1 MTEQQSPRPAPYP
14 AATLSKGWRFEL
26 NMEQVKKSET
36 WLRARTGMVR
46 ALLLLLWAEAWEQ
59 TPCGSLPNDDELLG
73 LLLGLEP
80 EEFAK
85 HKPVLLRG
93 WWLADDGRLYHDTIT
108 ERVQDMLKAR
118 AANAKRVAGHKA
130 KKRDSGSGNALPP
143 DRTTITDPGSYDTR
157 TRTRTSIETE
167 DFNSSPGA
175 SDLADDSAF
184 GDEPPP
190 PDAPPPEAEDGA
202 GLPEAK
208 GTPYGLI
215 AKAIKEAG
223 VMPNAGHPTF
233 RLLVDAGADVLEF
246 LAFSEKAKTMR
257 DPFAYMLGCVEGE
270 RKRAK
275 ATAGQLHRG
284 AMPAPT
290 ASPKAQAKAAEVQ
303 AWFGSAFDP
312 LLQPNETAHG
322 ATPLLG

>member
-1 MTEQQSPRPAPYP
+1 MTEQLSPKPAPYP

-80 EEFAK
+80 EDFAK
-85 HKPVLLRG
+85 HKTVLLRG

-130 KKRDSGSGNALPP
+130 KKRDSGGGNALPP
-143 DRTTITDPGSYDTR
+143 SATAVSDPGSNNTR
-157 TRTRTSIETE
+157 TSTRTSIETE
-167 DFNSSPGA
+167 DLESVLGTH
-175 SDLADDSAF
+175 DLADDSAL
-184 GDEPPP
+184 GDDPPMRVDD
-190 PDAPPPEAEDGA
+190 PDWGEAVAVD
-202 GLPEAK
+202 GLPEPTP
-208 GTPYGLI
+208 TPYGLI
-215 AKAIKEAG
+215 ARELRQAG
-223 VMPNAGHPTF
+223 IQAVPHHPRF
-233 RLLVDAGADVLEF
+233 RALVDAGATALEF
-246 LAFSEKAKTMR
+246 LAFAPKALAISGDR
-257 DPFAYMLGCVEGE
+257 FAYLCSAVEGE

-275 ATAGQLHRG
+275 ATAGQLHHG
-284 AMPAPT
+284 AMPASAAT
-290 ASPKAQAKAAEVQ
+290 KSDALMASNIAAAQRFLERTEH
-303 AWFGSAFDP
+303 GS
-312 LLQPNETAHG
+312 
-322 ATPLLG
+322 

>member
-1 MTEQQSPRPAPYP
+1 MADELSPKPVPYP

-26 NMEQVKKSET
+26 NMEQAKKSDT

-73 LLLGLEP
+73 LLLGLDP
-80 EEFAK
+80 EDFAK
-85 HKPVLLRG
+85 HKAVLMRG
-93 WWLADDGRLYHDTIT
+93 WWLAEDGRLYHDTIT
-108 ERVQDMLKAR
+108 ERVLDMLKAR

-130 KKRDSGSGNALPP
+130 KKREQRSGNALPP
-143 DRTTITDPGSYDTR
+143 QHASVTDDGSNDTR
-157 TRTRTSIETE
+157 TRTRTSISTE
-167 DFNSSPGA
+167 DFNGSQCA

-202 GLPEAK
+202 WLPEAK

-223 VMPNAGHPTF
+223 VMPNVGHPTF
-233 RLLVDAGADVLEF
+233 RLLVDAGADALEF

-284 AMPAPT
+284 AMPAPAAT
-290 ASPKAQAKAAEVQ
+290 KSDALMASNIAAAQRFLEREEH
-303 AWFGSAFDP
+303 GS
-312 LLQPNETAHG
+312 
-322 ATPLLG
+322 